1 MIRHLFLGFIFSVL
15 GLTLIPAHGGIA
27 PNPLVSVGKPVY
39 SSSSTGLKYINDGVF
54 GRWMEGDPIHSQA
67 WYAWDIS
74 PSNPSWIAMKIGAGY
89 NKLLIQS
96 DTSSLPSHRPYD
108 YTIETSADSTNG
120 SDGAW
125 KTVVTFVGENTLK
138 FDFAPTSARNH
149 VIDFEGQSWIRM
161 TITSATKTKH
171 DSHDGVVIDELSCFD
186 ATNGTPDSWIFI
198 GDSITA
204 EAYNHS
210 FVDTLHALS
219 NANTPYMINCGIPGS
234 SIYHWGKIIDRYLE
248 LYPDMKY
255 WLIMLGTNDA
265 RTADRTANFE
275 SYQTTM
281 QLLIDRIKKAG
292 HIPII
297 AKVPYNFTDGA
308 YPVSAI
314 QQFNKIIDTLNSTN
328 ELLPGPDF
336 YTYFQSHPEM
346 FRDKLHPNAA
356 GSAIYCKLWVETIEP
371 LYRASDTGSRQ
382 SK

>member
-1 MIRHLFLGFIFSVL
+1 MAKYSFVGCLFYSLSL
-15 GLTLIPAHGGIA
+15 MLIPAHGEIA

-39 SSSSTGLKYINDGVF
+39 SSSSTGLEHINDGVF
-54 GRWMEGDPIHSQA
+54 GGWMEGDPGRSKA

-74 PSNPSWIAMKIGAGY
+74 PSNPSWIAMKIGTGCS
-89 NKLLIQS
+89 KLLIHS
-96 DTSSLPSHRPYD
+96 DTSSLRSHRPYD

-120 SDGAW
+120 SDGTW

-138 FDFAPTSARNH
+138 FSFAPTSARNH
-149 VIDFEGQSWIRM
+149 VIDFEGQSWMRM
-161 TITSATKTKH
+161 TITSATKTKFDRH
-171 DSHDGVVIDELSCFD
+171 YGVVIDELSCFD

-210 FVDTLHALS
+210 FTDALHALS

-234 SIYHWGKIIDRYLE
+234 SIYHWRDIIDKYLE

-265 RTADRTANFE
+265 STANRTANFE
-275 SYQTTM
+275 GYQTTM

-297 AKVPYNFTDGA
+297 AKVPYNFKDGA

-346 FRDKLHPNAA
+346 FRDKLHPNAEGA
-356 GSAIYCKLWVETIEP
+356 VAYRKLWVEALEP
-371 LYRASDTGSRQ
+371 LYRAPASPR
-382 SK
+382 